1 MMELWYY
8 ILQQLPFD
16 WTGYKFMANAMLAVI
31 FITPV
36 FGILGTMTVSN
47 RLAFFSD
54 SLGHSALTGIALG
67 VILGLDNPVWS
78 MVVFSLLFSVAIV
91 LVKNHNKGST
101 DTVIGVFASTAV
113 ALGIVIL
120 SRGGGF
126 AKYTGY
132 LVGDLLGI
140 RPDEILLLFV
150 MLIIVIVLWIIIF
163 NKLLVSSVNSTLA
176 RSRGVNTLL
185 VEIIFTSV
193 IAIIVAISI
202 RWVGLLIINSLL
214 VIPAAAA
221 RNVCRN
227 VRQYHIY
234 SVLIA
239 LFSGISGL
247 ILSFYWDTASGA
259 TIILIAA
266 VIFMLTLVFKPKSS
280 I

>member
-1 MMELWYY
+1 MDLWYS
-8 ILQQLPFD
+8 IVQMFPFD
-16 WTGYKFMANAMLAVI
+16 WTGYKFMANALLAVI
-31 FITPV
+31 LITPI

-67 VILGLDNPVWS
+67 VILGLENPIWS
-78 MVVFSLLFSVAIV
+78 MIAFSLLFSLAIV
-91 LVKNHNKGST
+91 LVKNVNKGST
-101 DTVIGVFASTAV
+101 DTIIGVFSSTAV
-113 ALGIVIL
+113 AVGIVIL

-126 AKYTGY
+126 SKYTGY

-140 RPDEILLLFV
+140 TSDEILLLFI
-150 MLIIVIVLWIIIF
+150 LLIVILVLWFFIF

-176 RSRGVNTLL
+176 RSRGINTLF

-193 IAIIVAISI
+193 IAVVVAVSI

-221 RNVCRN
+221 RNICRN
-227 VRQYHIY
+227 VRLYHIY
-234 SVLIA
+234 SVVIA
-239 LFSGISGL
+239 LFSGITGL

-259 TIILIAA
+259 SIILVAA
-266 VIFMLTLVFKPKSS
+266 VIFMISLAVKPKSGV
-280 I
+280 